1 MEIWLPATIY
11 KQATTAPK
19 RLAPVR
25 SDKGVAR
32 TVEPMSTS
40 SESTS
45 PHRAVAFLAA
55 FNDIEAF
62 LRSRLNAKKN
72 DGFSRMV
79 SWAERDRLVTPQQ
92 AEDLKEFADLR
103 NAISHGAYKD
113 FTPIAEPLPETVAAI
128 EKIRDLLLHP
138 PLAMEVLPHQDVVTV
153 SPQDDIRVALD
164 VVRTTTISQFPIYDG
179 SQCTGLLTTNTI
191 ARWVAADLD
200 DNDHLDARQVSKVL
214 EYAESSDQTVFL
226 ARDTTALVALDK
238 LLSPMENG
246 VLPRAAVITEH
257 GSPKQKPLRVI
268 GGSDI
273 KALIDA
279 AQ

>member
-1 MEIWLPATIY
+1 
-11 KQATTAPK
+11 
-19 RLAPVR
+19 
-25 SDKGVAR
+25 
-32 TVEPMSTS
+32 MSTS
-40 SESTS
+40 SEITT

-55 FNDIEAF
+55 FNDIEGF
-62 LRSRLNAKKN
+62 LRAKLSAKKS

-79 SWAERDRLVTPQQ
+79 SWAERDRILTPHQ

-103 NAISHGAYKD
+103 NAISHGAYTD
-113 FTPIAEPLPETVAAI
+113 FVPIAEPLQETVHAI

-138 PLAMEVLPHQDVVTV
+138 PLAITVLPRQEVITV
-153 SPQDDIRVALD
+153 SPADAIRVALD

-179 SQCTGLLTTNTI
+179 NQCTGLLTTNTI

-200 DNDHLDARQVSKVL
+200 DNDHLDARTVEEVL
-214 EYAESSDQTVFL
+214 QYAENSDQAVFL
-226 ARDTTALVALDK
+226 SRDVTAGEALDK
-238 LLSPMENG
+238 LLSPTDNG

-257 GSPKQKPLRVI
+257 GTPRQKPLRVI

-279 AQ
+279 TQ